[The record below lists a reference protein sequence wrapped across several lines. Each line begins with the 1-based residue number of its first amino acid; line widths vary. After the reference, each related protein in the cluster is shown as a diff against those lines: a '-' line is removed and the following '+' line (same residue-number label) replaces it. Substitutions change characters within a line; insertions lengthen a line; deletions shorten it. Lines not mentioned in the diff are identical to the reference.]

1 MNPAL
6 SQIAEYLELESKATL
21 APWNTRWTGNWEVHG
36 RNGFICESNLW
47 VDAKAN
53 VEFIAS
59 SRDIGVKCARAL
71 LVALK
76 ALAYYEQKEYES
88 ATMTDGLL
96 QFTAEEARNE
106 IDSIFNP
113 KDIAKLDGGA
123 LQEPAAEK
131 VGEK

>member
-1 MNPAL
+1 MKPAA

-21 APWNTRWTGNWEVHG
+21 APWHTRWTGNWEVQG

-53 VEFIAS
+53 VEFIAA

-71 LVALK
+71 QVALTVLGPHCK
-76 ALAYYEQKEYES
+76 GDCDIECACGTCHVLK
-88 ATMTDGLL
+88 
-96 QFTAEEARNE
+96 E

-113 KDIAKLDGGA
+113 KDIAKLDGG
-123 LQEPAAEK
+123 
-131 VGEK
+131 GE